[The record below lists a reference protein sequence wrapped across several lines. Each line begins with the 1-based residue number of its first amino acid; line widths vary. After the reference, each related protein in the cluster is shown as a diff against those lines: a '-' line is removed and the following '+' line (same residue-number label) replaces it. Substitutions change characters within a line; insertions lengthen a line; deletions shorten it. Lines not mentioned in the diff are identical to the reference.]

1 MGKRC
6 HTAGKEGPLRMEDT
20 PETEHALTGVCRM
33 PPVAPGPPAV
43 PTAFLR
49 VRAVDSMPSGNSHH
63 LRDLRAKESWTANVG
78 MKEKCVK
85 SIYMVIK

>member
-20 PETEHALTGVCRM
+20 PETEHTFIRVCRM
-33 PPVAPGPPAV
+33 QLVAPWPPAV
-43 PTAFLR
+43 PTASLR

-78 MKEKCVK
+78 MKEKCAK